1 MDGYAGTHGSS
12 GFSDAPDCRF
22 SVLQTSN
29 PDSLSLAMTGW
40 DHHYFQVDRSPFHA
54 TVTELLLGP
63 LQVTREQIDNSFGYH
78 GRIRRGY
85 VTFALNIQECGDLV
99 CSGSALDYGTLFC
112 FPREYAHCAFGN
124 GPVKYL
130 SLSIEAGALNRLLTR
145 RLGGEPP
152 ADLLKSLLTVVEAR
166 TVRLFHRHLSDIL
179 EEAAEHPERRDSSEW
194 RIHATERLLDVVFE
208 VVMTSLSD
216 PRRPPPPSTRSYV
229 VEKAVEFMKAN
240 LASPP
245 GMAAVCRAVRVCPR
259 TLRYSFEELVGVS
272 PSRFLL
278 ALRLQ
283 GVRRELMEAGPGA
296 SIQAVAPR
304 YGFWHLSRFAQF
316 YREAFGELPSETC
329 RRSAAESP
337 RRRGARFAN

>member
-1 MDGYAGTHGSS
+1 MDGYAGMQGSN
-12 GFSDAPDCRF
+12 GFSDTPDCRF
-22 SVLQTSN
+22 AVMQAFN
-29 PDSLSLAMTGW
+29 PESLSLAMTGW
-40 DHHYFQVDRSPFHA
+40 DHCYTQVDRSPFHA

-63 LQVTREQIDNSFGYH
+63 LQLTSEQIDNPFGYH

-85 VTFALNIQECGDLV
+85 VTFALNIQEYGDLV
-99 CSGSALDYGTLFC
+99 CAGSALECGTLFC
-112 FPREYAHCAFGN
+112 FPRDHSHCAFGN

-130 SLSIEAGALNRLLTR
+130 SLSIEAGALGRLVAR

-152 ADLLKSLLTVVEAR
+152 AGLMKSVLTVVEPN
-166 TVRLFHRHLSDIL
+166 TVRRFHRQLTDIL
-179 EEAAEHPERRDSSEW
+179 EEAAENPERRESSEW

-208 VVMTSLSD
+208 VVMTSLAD

-283 GVRRELMEAGPGA
+283 GVRRELMEAGPGS
-296 SIQAVAPR
+296 SIQTVAPR

-329 RRSAAESP
+329 RRIEAEP
-337 RRRGARFAN
+337 QRRRNQRFAI